1 MNKISDDAKKSLCK
15 FPLYSQDGKGDDAVC
30 VAIFAL
36 GNIRW
41 FVLEGNPEGDDITMF
56 GIVVGLIEDEYGYFS
71 LNELMKLELDLSQY
85 GLDKKLTVRLQEGFN
100 PTPLKNILDN
110 RLKSL
115 LARFKKKEETLS
127 CECYETR

>member
-1 MNKISDDAKKSLCK
+1 MNTISDDAKKRLCQ
-15 FPLYSQDGKGDDAVC
+15 FPLYSQDGKGDEAVC

-36 GNIRW
+36 GSIRW
-41 FVLEGNPEGDDITMF
+41 FILEGTPEGDDITMF
-56 GIVVGLIEDEYGYFS
+56 GIEVGPIEDVYGYFS
-71 LNELMKLELDLSQY
+71 LKGLMEMEADLAQY
-85 GLDKKLTVRLQEGFN
+85 GIDKKLTVRLQEEFN

-115 LARFKKKEETLS
+115 LARFKKEETLS